1 MQLADVGETL
11 NTPPTPNHPPCF
23 CSQLRYHTTRWT
35 RRLINEADRYRETQ
49 FGLLL
54 ISSCHNKLL
63 LNTSWR
69 DLHIVFS
76 NINLSLNVPQSLVA
90 VLYFTMLL
98 LSKCHQNAGTQCLQS
113 SASRRL
119 HVWRKRQQ
127 FRLRVTNQN
136 VNEHHAVREE
146 VHRVWS
152 GFYELSIM
160 LLNVRKD
167 TVLLFTCVRISNIL
181 FKNSPWKS
189 RKQKDQSL
197 DDKVLPQSSKKRK
210 RWRWC

>member
-23 CSQLRYHTTRWT
+23 CSQLRDRTTRWT

-98 LSKCHQNAGTQCLQS
+98 LSKCHQNAGTQCLTKFSLSLS
-113 SASRRL
+113 SCVKEKTTIQTASDESKCKWTSCCSSSVVRFL
-119 HVWRKRQQ
+119 WIKYHVVKP
-127 FRLRVTNQN
+127 T
-136 VNEHHAVREE
+136 
-146 VHRVWS
+146 
-152 GFYELSIM
+152 
-160 LLNVRKD
+160 
-167 TVLLFTCVRISNIL
+167 
-181 FKNSPWKS
+181 
-189 RKQKDQSL
+189 
-197 DDKVLPQSSKKRK
+197 
-210 RWRWC
+210 

>member
-1 MQLADVGETL
+1 MFLLTAAWPYESMDSTSDQWSWLVPWDSV
-11 NTPPTPNHPPCF
+11 
-23 CSQLRYHTTRWT
+23 WT
-35 RRLINEADRYRETQ
+35 V
-49 FGLLL
+49 L

-113 SASRRL
+113 SASRCL

-136 VNEHHAVREE
+136 VNEHHA

-181 FKNSPWKS
+181 LKNSLWKS